1 MRLIHVPLTDKEA
14 VCAAAQSVVLLSV
27 DRLRLAK
34 RRWRGIAEDGA
45 EFGFD
50 LEKPL
55 RHGMAFLIADLTL
68 YRVAQL
74 PEPVIEIEAPSTPGE
89 FARLG
94 WMLGNLHFPVEVRP
108 ESLRVCDD
116 PAIRQMLL
124 REQIAHSFSEAIFI
138 PLAGAHSHGN

>member
-1 MRLIHVPLTDKEA
+1 MRLIHAPLTDDEA
-14 VCAAAQSVVLLSV
+14 NCADTQLVVLLIV

-34 RRWRGIAEDGA
+34 RRWRGVAEDGA

-55 RHGMAFLIADLTL
+55 RHGMPFFKADSTL

-89 FARLG
+89 FARVG
-94 WMLGNLHFPVEVRP
+94 WMLGNLHFPVEILP
-108 ESLRVCDD
+108 KTLRVCDD

>member
-1 MRLIHVPLTDKEA
+1 MRLIHAPLSEEEA
-14 VCAAAQSVVLLSV
+14 DCATTQRVVHLSV

-34 RRWRGIAEDGA
+34 RRWRGVAEDGT

-55 RHGMAFLIADLTL
+55 RHGTPFFKADSTL
-68 YRVAQL
+68 YRVSQL
-74 PEPVIEIEAPSTPGE
+74 PEPIIEIEAPSAPGE

-94 WMLGNLHFPVEVRP
+94 WMLGNLHFPVEILP
-108 ESLRVCDD
+108 KSLRVSDD

-124 REQIAHSFSEAIFI
+124 RERIAHSLSEAIFI